1 MIERQDYTVSLY
13 DKEGVDYM
21 VAVVRVN
28 EKSCN
33 LYYVD
38 GVEFKYLSGL
48 TSKDGS
54 ELTEDA
60 IMSHVTIAFGNG

>member
-1 MIERQDYTVSLY
+1 MINRQDYTVSLY
-13 DKEGVDYM
+13 DKEGIDYK
-21 VAVVRVN
+21 VAVVRVD

-33 LYYVD
+33 LYYLD
-38 GVEFKYLSGL
+38 DVEFKFLSGIK
-48 TSKDGS
+48 SKDDS

>member
-1 MIERQDYTVSLY
+1 MIKRKDYTVSLY
-13 DKEGVDYM
+13 DKEGVDYK

-33 LYYVD
+33 LYYFD

-48 TSKDGS
+48 TSKDDS

-60 IMSHVTIAFGNG
+60 IMSHVKIAFANG

>member
-1 MIERQDYTVSLY
+1 MIEQKDYTVSLY
-13 DKEGVDYM
+13 NMEGVDYK

-38 GVEFKYLSGL
+38 GVEFKFLSGL
-48 TSKDGS
+48 KSKYDS
-54 ELTEDA
+54 ELTEDV

>member
-1 MIERQDYTVSLY
+1 MIKKQEYTVSMY
-13 DKEGVDYM
+13 NMEGVDYM

-33 LYYVD
+33 LYYLD
-38 GVEFKYLSGL
+38 GVEFKFLSGL
-48 TSKDGS
+48 KSKDDS

-60 IMSHVTIAFGNG
+60 IMSNVTIAFGNG